1 MYIRARNKIS
11 ILFLAAILLAGIAA
25 LPAHSATLDPIKLTQ
40 DLNTLVLQGDDLVA
54 AMNKITLTPLTMSTL
69 LASLE
74 SSSATYLANV
84 GTVYKAV
91 ANAVGTSTFSVTNE
105 MLVPLQA
112 LATITASLGTGLQ
125 TLSQGTVLLAATTS
139 FTTLQSSMAAM
150 LRLSD
155 DIGMMADRILEMAD
169 KILIMADNIGL
180 MADRI
185 LATQIIQSD
194 NLQVVVDAVLQSQQ
208 NAIML
213 IAMFKL

>member
-40 DLNTLVLQGDDLVA
+40 DLNTLVLQGNDLVA
-54 AMNKITLTPLTMSTL
+54 AINKITLTPLTMSTL

-84 GTVYKAV
+84 GAVYKTV
-91 ANAVGTSTFSVTNE
+91 AAAVGTSTFSVTNE